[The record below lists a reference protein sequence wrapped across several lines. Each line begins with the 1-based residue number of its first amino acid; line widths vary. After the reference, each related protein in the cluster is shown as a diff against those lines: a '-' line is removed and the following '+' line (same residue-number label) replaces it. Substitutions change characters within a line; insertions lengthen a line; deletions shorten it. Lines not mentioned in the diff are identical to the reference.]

1 MDYTQ
6 YSVLKTLNAVVHV
19 SLKSD
24 PEVKGTLFH
33 GAIRFDQV
41 GIVLGRNIVT
51 IGTDKSYLAH
61 TIIVVDIEDVHV
73 DRVDCA
79 DEEEVKKV
87 KEWVKEDVTITS

>member
-1 MDYTQ
+1 MYYTQ

-19 SLKSD
+19 SLKSN

-41 GIVLGRNIVT
+41 GIVLDRNVVT
-51 IGTDKSYLAH
+51 IGADQSYLVH
-61 TIIVVDIEDVHV
+61 TVVVVDIEDVHI

-87 KEWVKEDVTITS
+87 KAWVEEDVIITS

>member
-1 MDYTQ
+1 MKYTQ

-19 SLKSD
+19 SLKSN
-24 PEVKGTLFH
+24 PEVKGTLFQ

-41 GIVLGRNIVT
+41 GIVLDRNIVN
-51 IGTDKSYLAH
+51 IGADQSYLVH
-61 TIIVVDIEDVHV
+61 TIIVADIEDVHV

-87 KEWVKEDVTITS
+87 KAWVDDDVIITS

>member
-1 MDYTQ
+1 MNYTQ

-19 SLKSD
+19 SLKSN

-33 GAIRFDQV
+33 GAVRFDQV
-41 GIVLGRNIVT
+41 GIVLDRKIVNI
-51 IGTDKSYLAH
+51 GADQSYLVH
-61 TIIVVDIEDVHV
+61 TIMVMDIEDVHV

-87 KEWVKEDVTITS
+87 KEWVEEDVIVTP